1 MGDEI
6 TVIYTSLKG
15 NVSRAKMRTLGMPKE
30 VFPLA
35 VGSDPVRLLRFQG
48 ESPLMRR
55 DGNKCSPALK

>member
-15 NVSRAKMRTLGMPKE
+15 NVSRAKMRTLGVPKE
-30 VFPLA
+30 GFPLA
-35 VGSDPVRLLRFQG
+35 VGSDPGRLLRFQG